1 VSALSGTEGDRM
13 TELDVTC
20 RRTGDGDDWTCD
32 VEIDVE
38 RSSSTRH
45 LVTVKAADLERLEP
59 GAVDPHLLV
68 DRSFRFLLA
77 REPATSILRS
87 FDLMEIGRYFPDYEA
102 AMSAKI

>member
-1 VSALSGTEGDRM
+1 M

-32 VEIDVE
+32 VAIDVE
-38 RSSSTRH
+38 GGTSTRH
-45 LVTVKAADLERLEP
+45 VVTVKGADLERLDP
-59 GAVDPHLLV
+59 GAEDPHLLV
-68 DRSFRFLLA
+68 NASFRFLLA

-102 AMSAKI
+102 TIRGA